1 MKKKKMKVAAILL
14 LMLGMIIIS
23 GQTAQAKSIKLDK
36 KNFPCK
42 DIRTYAKK
50 HYDKNKDG
58 KLSEKELKKATKIKN
73 KIIFIN
79 SAKELNC
86 LTKLKYLQ
94 EIDELRLKN
103 NKSIQELAKLK
114 KLKKLVA
121 IDISGGLKNGHY
133 VGKKLTK
140 VNLKAFKNL
149 REVNL
154 DAPIKKLDVSRNGK
168 LTSIALDG
176 TKIKKISLKSM
187 KNLKNLSVGKDN
199 KEMESVDVEDCKK
212 LEDISVYTSIKKL
225 KIEGC
230 RNIKWFEIKNTQI
243 SKLKLISMQYLKWV
257 RVWENNMEL
266 ETILIENC
274 PKLVD
279 VGLSPIPNL
288 KQLIIRK
295 NNQLRILALKQL
307 SVKQV
312 VQIRDIANVTNLS
325 FRECDESILD
335 FSEIRGLKEFWFSGK
350 HGQSIPKIVFSF
362 PTVERLTVLDEI
374 ISKVINLNSMT
385 NLKTLQWKNGVLE
398 NIILTDKSKMEHMDL
413 SDNNLSGDWDLSEY
427 INLHEFHCDNNH
439 ISTINAC
446 NLEKLSFIHCEK
458 NNLAK
463 LDLYWVK
470 GLHGVSATGN
480 PNAELFLPYTSYGDG
495 YCEFDKSAKVHY
507 NPRLN
512 DPYWP

>member
-1 MKKKKMKVAAILL
+1 MKKKKMKVVAILL

-79 SAKELNC
+79 SAKDLNC

-187 KNLKNLSVGKDN
+187 KNLKKLSVGKDN
-199 KEMESVDVEDCKK
+199 KEMKSV
-212 LEDISVYTSIKKL
+212 
-225 KIEGC
+225 
-230 RNIKWFEIKNTQI
+230 R
-243 SKLKLISMQYLKWV
+243 
-257 RVWENNMEL
+257 
-266 ETILIENC
+266 
-274 PKLVD
+274 
-279 VGLSPIPNL
+279 
-288 KQLIIRK
+288 IRK
-295 NNQLRILALKQL
+295 NVRTESIVIKDCPGLENITINVGDSLKELMICNNERLNKL
-307 SVKQV
+307 SLMGLNARQS
-312 VQIRDIANVTNLS
+312 VQISGISNVTELIW
-325 FRECDESILD
+325 RECDDSILD
-335 FSEIRGLKEFWFSGK
+335 FSQIKGLKKFVFLGKSGQK
-350 HGQSIPKIVFSF
+350 IP
-362 PTVERLTVLDEI
+362 EI
-374 ISKVINLNSMT
+374 IFSMPTIEELDVSDEVVTKEINLDGMT
-385 NLKTLQWKNGVLE
+385 NLKTLCWAKGVLE
-398 NIILTDKSKMEHMDL
+398 NIILTDKSKMEYIDL
-413 SDNNLSGDWDLSEY
+413 SNNNLSGDWDLSEY
-427 INLHEFHCDNNH
+427 THLMSLYCSNNH

-446 NLEKLSFIHCEK
+446 HLEKLSKVDCK
-458 NNLAK
+458 NNNLTR
-463 LDLYWVK
+463 LDLYWTK
-470 GLHGVSATGN
+470 GLVGIWATGN
-480 PNAELFLPYTSYGDG
+480 PNVELFLPYNPYESYYGEDG
-495 YCEFDKSAKVHY
+495 CSFDKSAKVHY

-512 DPYWP
+512 PPYYWP

>member
-1 MKKKKMKVAAILL
+1 
-14 LMLGMIIIS
+14 MLGMIIIS

-58 KLSEKELKKATKIKN
+58 KLSEKELKKATKFTD
-73 KIIFIN
+73 KITFIN
-79 SAKELNC
+79 SAKELKC

-94 EIDELRLKN
+94 EIDRLWLKN

-114 KLKKLVA
+114 KLKRLAV
-121 IDISGGLKNGHY
+121 IDISGGVKNGDY

-168 LTSIALDG
+168 LTSISLSG
-176 TKIKKISLKSM
+176 TKIKKISLKKM
-187 KNLKNLSVGKDN
+187 KNLKILGIGVDN
-199 KEMESVDVEDCKK
+199 KEMDSVDVEDCKK
-212 LEDISVYTSIKKL
+212 LEGIGVYTAIEKL
-225 KIEGC
+225 NINGCDKIE
-230 RNIKWFEIKNTQI
+230 WYAIKNTRLQQVCL
-243 SKLKLISMQYLKWV
+243 SNMRYLEYV
-257 RVWENNMEL
+257 R
-266 ETILIENC
+266 IEKNVRPESIVIKDC
-274 PKLVD
+274 PKLEYISVD
-279 VGLSPIPNL
+279 EGNSLKELMICNNNRLNELWLTNISVQSCVQISGISNVTVLGLQKSENSILNFDELHSLKELWFVGSQGLSIPQN
-288 KQLIIRK
+288 
-295 NNQLRILALKQL
+295 
-307 SVKQV
+307 
-312 VQIRDIANVTNLS
+312 
-325 FRECDESILD
+325 
-335 FSEIRGLKEFWFSGK
+335 
-350 HGQSIPKIVFSF
+350 VFSM
-362 PTVERLTVLDEI
+362 PTIEEMFVFYEPVMKEI
-374 ISKVINLNSMT
+374 DLSAMT
-385 NLKTLQWKNGVLE
+385 NLKTLWWKNGVLE
-398 NIILTDKSKMEHMDL
+398 NIILADKSKIEEIDL
-413 SDNNLSGDWDLSEY
+413 SNNNLSGDWDLSEY
-427 INLHEFHCDNNH
+427 INLQEFRCDNNH

-446 NLEKLSFIHCEK
+446 NLEKLFIIDCK
-458 NNLAK
+458 NNNLTK

-470 GLHGVSATGN
+470 GLHGVLATGN

>member
-1 MKKKKMKVAAILL
+1 MKKKKMKVVAILL

-168 LTSIALDG
+168 LTSISLSG
-176 TKIKKISLKSM
+176 TKIKKISLKKM
-187 KNLKNLSVGKDN
+187 KNLKILGIGVDN
-199 KEMESVDVEDCKK
+199 KEMDSVDVEDCKK
-212 LEDISVYTSIKKL
+212 LEGIGVYTAIEKL
-225 KIEGC
+225 NINGCDKIE
-230 RNIKWFEIKNTQI
+230 WYAIKNTRLQQVCL
-243 SKLKLISMQYLKWV
+243 SNMRYLEYV
-257 RVWENNMEL
+257 R
-266 ETILIENC
+266 IEKNVRPESIVIKDC
-274 PKLVD
+274 PKLEYISVD
-279 VGLSPIPNL
+279 EGNSL
-288 KQLIIRK
+288 KELMIC
-295 NNQLRILALKQL
+295 NNNRLNELWLTNI
-307 SVKQV
+307 SVQSC
-312 VQIRDIANVTNLS
+312 VQISGISNVIVLGLQKSEN
-325 FRECDESILD
+325 SILNFD
-335 FSEIRGLKEFWFSGK
+335 ELNGLKEFNYTGKVGQKIPEDIFSM
-350 HGQSIPKIVFSF
+350 
-362 PTVERLTVLDEI
+362 PTIEKMFVWNESVTKEI
-374 ISKVINLNSMT
+374 NIEAMT
-385 NLKTLQWKNGVLE
+385 NLKNLRWEKGVLE

-427 INLHEFHCDNNH
+427 INLQEFRCDNNH

-446 NLEKLSFIHCEK
+446 NLEKLFIIDCK
-458 NNLAK
+458 NNNLTK

-470 GLHGVSATGN
+470 GLHGVLATGN